1 MSDDNDDFLDRARMA
16 LRDMQGRVEAGKLM
30 MFDRTIKH
38 AQAFEARAKK
48 AEADLSTAIA
58 ALSEEGRK
66 RGEVEAERDAANYG
80 KEVLIGQIAELRRE
94 RDALRD
100 REKHF
105 ASVLSVADRG
115 QYRNDWDA
123 AIRRVVAE
131 RDALREALV
140 KADELAGAIENDV
153 WQNTQTWFALTA
165 YREARDALKREA
177 DT

>member
-1 MSDDNDDFLDRARMA
+1 MSDDLVKSHIEWLRGDHEGCNPFLADRIETLVA
-16 LRDMQGRVEAGKLM
+16 
-30 MFDRTIKH
+30 
-38 AQAFEARAKK
+38 
-48 AEADLSTAIA
+48 
-58 ALSEEGRK
+58 
-66 RGEVEAERDAANYG
+66 
-80 KEVLIGQIAELRRE
+80 E

-131 RDALREALV
+131 RDALREALKV
-140 KADELAGAIENDV
+140 TSAILQAEMYRSGGEPFSG
-153 WQNTQTWFALTA
+153 TWRIPALQIRATCHEA
-165 YREARDALKREA
+165 LDQANAALNREP